1 MFFFSPMSR
10 PNLKLYQPYP
20 FDCTWTFLKW
30 CLKLDGIQSLTL
42 LKVCLKRL
50 GETTK
55 WMHSTSVFLGD
66 QFKIISIYIYIPKDP
81 WECDIYLHMKCG
93 CLLEIKVN
101 TQKSILFDKKSS
113 RKFQGPQ
120 DTYQTL
126 REVST
131 LWARKTRS
139 VWFMGWLDWNHPFIR
154 CLTLP
159 KTNNLHLKM
168 DGWNIIFLW
177 DGLAFGANSLLVSG
191 SVSMSLWWAS
201 LKCSRQKLS
210 PF

>member
-1 MFFFSPMSR
+1 MCNKKIGHTKIRQKDNTCFNKPPSIYPSLDSLILNYQIWHVFFSPMSR

-131 LWARKTRS
+131 L
-139 VWFMGWLDWNHPFIR
+139 
-154 CLTLP
+154 
-159 KTNNLHLKM
+159 
-168 DGWNIIFLW
+168 
-177 DGLAFGANSLLVSG
+177 
-191 SVSMSLWWAS
+191 
-201 LKCSRQKLS
+201 
-210 PF
+210 